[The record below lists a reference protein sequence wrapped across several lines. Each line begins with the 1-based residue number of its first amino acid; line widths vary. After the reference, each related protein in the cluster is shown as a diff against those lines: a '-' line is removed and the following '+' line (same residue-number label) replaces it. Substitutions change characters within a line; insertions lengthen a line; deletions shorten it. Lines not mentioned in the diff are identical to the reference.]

1 MLKYPNI
8 TVILPKNADNADI
21 VIECLQA
28 MKAHNIVNELEQ
40 FARDIEKGGSAHLRQ
55 TVEKWFN
62 LI

>member
-1 MLKYPNI
+1 MPKYPNI

-40 FARDIEKGGSAHLRQ
+40 FARDIEKGGSAPLRQ